1 MNRLNNYFSSLCL
14 VSLAI
19 LAGCGKSDDDP
30 SPAIKSTAKAITSF
44 TFSSLGAD
52 GVATI
57 AEATRSI
64 RDTVPSGTVVTNLVP
79 TIAISE
85 KSTISPA
92 SGVAG
97 NFSGPVKYTVTAED
111 GSTQDY
117 TVTVVVRPRGKP
129 VKSSNNAI
137 TVFTLARLTPPVA
150 GTISEDTKT
159 ISLTV
164 LKGTPVTALVPTF
177 SISDKAGAVPSSGV
191 AQDFTNPVKYTVTAE
206 DNSKVEYTVT
216 VTVSTTV
223 PFTVSPLASPNVQ
236 QGGQLKLSGSG
247 FGDFKNDRIILKSAA
262 NGVEHKIKASAASLV
277 DQLVF
282 DFPADLPLGNYTVTV
297 FVGTQDL
304 LLNDPITV
312 QPHAP
317 KITEVNRLYV
327 LEGDTLAV
335 EGNYFADTG
344 NIVEFVDR
352 SGIALEIIEESATR
366 IWVKIP
372 LLVDGERELRVT
384 SNGMQTAYGT
394 KITYGMPPP
403 VISAIDKTAYHL
415 GEMIDITG
423 RNLNRPGIFT
433 LIYFMPTTNG
443 LMLQGVGMSHNSGT
457 ELTFEIPVIFPTG
470 TYTISVDVNGQ
481 ISKEYKDPITIN
493 P

>member
-1 MNRLNNYFSSLCL
+1 MNRLNNNFSSLCL

-57 AEATRSI
+57 AEATKSI

-117 TVTVVVRPRGKP
+117 TVTVVVRPRGEP
-129 VKSSNNAI
+129 VKSSDKAI

-164 LKGTPVTALVPTF
+164 LKGTPVKALVPTF

-223 PFTVSPLASPNVQ
+223 TFTVSPLASLNVQ

-262 NGVEHKIKASAASLV
+262 NGEEREIKASAASLA

-282 DFPADLPLGNYTVTV
+282 DFPAGLPLGNYTVTV

-327 LEGDTLAV
+327 LENDTLV
-335 EGNYFADTG
+335 IEGNYFADTG
-344 NIVEFVDR
+344 NIVEFVGG
-352 SGIALEIIEESATR
+352 SGIALEIIEESATK

-372 LLVDGERELRVT
+372 LLLDGKRDLRVT
-384 SNGMQTAYGT
+384 SHGMQTVYET
-394 KITYGMPPP
+394 KITYGTPPP
-403 VISAIDKTAYHL
+403 VITTTDKASYNL
-415 GEMIDITG
+415 GEAIIITG
-423 RNLNRPGIFT
+423 QNLRRDGFST
-433 LIYFMPTTNG
+433 TVYFMPTTSG
-443 LMLQGVGMSHNSGT
+443 PMLQSVGKVNADGTQLTVLVPNS
-457 ELTFEIPVIFPTG
+457 FPVGI
-470 TYTISVDVNGQ
+470 YTISIDINGET
-481 ISKEYKDPITIN
+481 SKEYQYPITID